1 MDRVSQM
8 PTAGEQAP
16 DFEVQAD
23 DGSTVRLSDYRGSKV
38 VLYFYPRADTP
49 GCTVQAC
56 EIRDNQERLDEAGAV
71 VLGISPDPVES
82 VRAFRAKYG
91 LPFRLLADAD
101 HAIAEMYGVWGEKS
115 MFGKKYMGASRT
127 TFLIDEN
134 GRIAR
139 ILENVKPES
148 HVGLVLGEL
157 STDDGG

>member
-1 MDRVSQM
+1 M

-82 VRAFRAKYG
+82 VRAFRAKHG

-127 TFLIDEN
+127 TFLIDEK

-139 ILENVKPES
+139 VLENVKPEG
-148 HVGLVLGEL
+148 HVGLVLDEL